1 MLEIHPVERFIDTVA
16 GLQKCWEV
24 GCYYLVARGFI
35 WDLHNELNRTISR
48 SRLPRDIPL
57 NGTASDLRKARR
69 DLSLINLYV
78 LPVSEI
84 LHAGSVAASKP

>member
-1 MLEIHPVERFIDTVA
+1 
-16 GLQKCWEV
+16 
-24 GCYYLVARGFI
+24 
-35 WDLHNELNRTISR
+35 LNR
-48 SRLPRDIPL
+48 
-57 NGTASDLRKARR
+57 TASDLRKARR